1 VEKAH
6 IIELQYLFAFF
17 LLIRPN
23 VYHPFSS
30 FHCAVK
36 RMPPKT
42 SSISA
47 YPQQQ
52 PNTQRPQKH
61 KPKRQKNRYK
71 GTSFTCLPSTVLST
85 YLFPNFCFFT
95 VAYPVLMMTAAQGN
109 RTLGDAAVSAYFL
122 STPPVNPQVL
132 MRSSFASYCLANSR
146 ALVAL

>member
-1 VEKAH
+1 VEEAH

-61 KPKRQKNRYK
+61 QPKRQKTATK
-71 GTSFTCLPSTVLST
+71 ELHSPA
-85 YLFPNFCFFT
+85 FP
-95 VAYPVLMMTAAQGN
+95 ALY
-109 RTLGDAAVSAYFL
+109 SAHIYFP
-122 STPPVNPQVL
+122 T
-132 MRSSFASYCLANSR
+132 FASSLSHTQYL
-146 ALVAL
+146 